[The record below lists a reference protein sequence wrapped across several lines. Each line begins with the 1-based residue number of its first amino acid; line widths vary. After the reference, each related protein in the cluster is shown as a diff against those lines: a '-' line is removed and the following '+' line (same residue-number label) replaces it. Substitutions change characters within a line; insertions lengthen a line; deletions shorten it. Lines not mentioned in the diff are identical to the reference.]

1 MKISEIAHPLTT
13 FIATVRVV
21 ARNSSMTVRTI
32 ITADTFM
39 AAKSLLAKTY
49 GAQNILSLQQL
60 TQESV
65 IDEQTKPLSPQELQ
79 VKSMN
84 DRAKRLTQQAKQL
97 KARQSLAKAQQNLAK
112 ASQLP
117 STH

>member
-21 ARNSSMTVRTI
+21 TGNCSLTARTI
-32 ITADTFM
+32 ISADTFT
-39 AAKSLLAKTY
+39 AAKALLAKTY
-49 GAQNILSLQQL
+49 GAKNILSLQQL
-60 TQESV
+60 MQESV
-65 IDEQTKPLSPQELQ
+65 IDEQTKPLSPQEMQ

-97 KARQSLAKAQQNLAK
+97 KARQSLAKAQQNLTK

-117 STH
+117 LTH

>member
-21 ARNSSMTVRTI
+21 TRNSSMTVRTI
-32 ITADTFM
+32 ITADTFT

-49 GAQNILSLQQL
+49 GAENILSLQQL
-60 TQESV
+60 AHESAL
-65 IDEQTKPLSPQELQ
+65 DEQTKPLTPQELQ

-84 DRAKRLTQQAKQL
+84 DRAKQLTLQAKQV

-112 ASQLP
+112 ASR
-117 STH
+117 TN

>member
-21 ARNSSMTVRTI
+21 TGNSSMTVRTLT
-32 ITADTFM
+32 TADTFTT
-39 AAKSLLAKTY
+39 AKSLLAKTY
-49 GAQNILSLQQL
+49 GAKNILSFQQL
-60 TQESV
+60 MQESV
-65 IDEQTKPLSPQELQ
+65 TDEQTKPLSPQELQ

-97 KARQSLAKAQQNLAK
+97 KARQSLAKAQKNLTK

-117 STH
+117 LTH